1 MRRLMIAGALVA
13 LGTSA
18 EIVWAVPRADEY
30 GTGDI
35 VVTDG
40 RPASPGES
48 SQGASDAVW
57 YSYRSV
63 EVGPD
68 GLCWRRHSTTDKAL
82 ASAYNSVY
90 SEEAVAGDGLAQLPQ
105 CPTDGTTVAPPS
117 PAELARDFWDVRRLP
132 SPTLAVTPD
141 YAITG
146 KPVYLRIGNPRTT
159 TFDVD
164 NPLGPAVHINA
175 TSRYR
180 IDWGDGTAPTTTT
193 SQGGPWPHGDVTHV
207 YDHAVPQGVTITV
220 IQLWSA
226 TWTAGPGTGG
236 SLDNLQTAGTL
247 TLRVEQLQ
255 AVRNR

>member
-1 MRRLMIAGALVA
+1 MRAVSVVMAALLVA
-13 LGTSA
+13 LAAPANAVETRGGGNGT
-18 EIVWAVPRADEY
+18 V
-30 GTGDI
+30 
-35 VVTDG
+35 VVTDTAPERPGSNGEGAPG
-40 RPASPGES
+40 R
-48 SQGASDAVW
+48 QV
-57 YSYRSV
+57 YSYWAVAFAEGGFCR
-63 EVGPD
+63 E
-68 GLCWRRHSTTDKAL
+68 RRYTYDKAE
-82 ASAYNSVY
+82 ADAYQYAFNRQAA
-90 SEEAVAGDGLAQLPQ
+90 EANGLAQLPQ

-117 PAELARDFWDVRRLP
+117 PAQLAADFWDVRRLP

-164 NPLGPAVHINA
+164 NPLGAAVHINA

-180 IDWGDGTAPTTTT
+180 VDWGDGTPPTTTT

-207 YDHAVPQGVTITV
+207 YDHAVPRGVTITV